1 MRHDHGRRAPGV
13 ERTDDPPRAETLH
26 GNARG
31 SRPAGREEYGHAGAT
46 HPDRR
51 TVLAAGAAALSGLA
65 VATTTGPARAAAAAG
80 SALADCAR
88 PHAGPGPRTLP
99 NVVVTA
105 HDGRRALFYD
115 DLLAGRTVMVH
126 CLAIAREAEYPVV
139 DNLVRVQRL
148 LGPRVGR
155 DVFMYSLAID
165 PEDTPRALAA
175 FAAERGI
182 GPGWLLLTA
191 EPDGMALIRSRLWAH
206 GGGHAHAGH
215 PHGAEGGPETAPPRD
230 CSLGLVR
237 YGNEAIGLWG
247 AVPAKA
253 DPEWIAR
260 RLSWVAPRPA
270 PAGPPRRRGPTPTTY
285 RT

>member
-1 MRHDHGRRAPGV
+1 MRRDAEPPSPGRDRAD
-13 ERTDDPPRAETLH
+13 ERPIGPRA
-26 GNARG
+26 GRG
-31 SRPAGREEYGHAGAT
+31 GEIPGRAL
-46 HPDRR
+46 PDRR

-65 VATTTGPARAAAAAG
+65 VATATGPARAAAAAG

-88 PHAGPGPRTLP
+88 PHAGPGPRELP

-126 CLAIAREAEYPVV
+126 CLAIAREAQYPVV

-206 GGGHAHAGH
+206 GGGHADAGH